1 MTKKIMAL
9 LMVMLIA
16 LTGCTKPQDDQAQDT
31 PEVKQNINLY
41 YPNIDDGKYYFIA
54 ATLEA
59 ESEAEVK
66 DNITELYK
74 ANVLKGTGPVFS
86 ENTQIKE
93 INLDDE
99 GILHIDFNDAF
110 RYEMNAG
117 SQYEAMILQ
126 SITNTFGQ
134 YYETD
139 RVIVTVEG
147 VLYESGHILLEEGDF
162 FETDYSNIAEVQQ
175 NIC

>member
-1 MTKKIMAL
+1 
-9 LMVMLIA
+9 
-16 LTGCTKPQDDQAQDT
+16 
-31 PEVKQNINLY
+31 
-41 YPNIDDGKYYFIA
+41 
-54 ATLEA
+54 
-59 ESEAEVK
+59 
-66 DNITELYK
+66 
-74 ANVLKGTGPVFS
+74 
-86 ENTQIKE
+86 
-93 INLDDE
+93 
-99 GILHIDFNDAF
+99 
-110 RYEMNAG
+110 MNAG